1 MARRALPSL
10 NALKALEAFARHG
23 RMTAAADEL
32 CVTHGAI
39 SRQIKQL
46 ETALGVAL
54 IEGPK
59 SARRLTV
66 AGAGMVPALTQAFDL
81 IHRAI
86 PRDVDE
92 ADQTLKVSC
101 IGTFAMKLLIPR
113 LPSFVDRFPGAD
125 VRILESFAAVDL
137 GSDWADVA
145 IRIENEPWPP
155 ELEKTSFLPNHVGP
169 VLAPSLAAK
178 GGDLLTLPRLR
189 TDTRRQAWEEWANL
203 VGMTLPP
210 GGVERGFEHN
220 YYMLEAATAGLGV
233 AVAPWPLVAPD
244 VLAGRLVA
252 PLGFTRKPGDF
263 VLLRLRGSRGRLA
276 IRFRD
281 WLVEEGQRSP
291 AAPELEGALA
301 SA

>member
-23 RMTAAADEL
+23 RMTTAADEL

-46 ETALGVAL
+46 EAALGVAL

-66 AGAGMVPALTQAFDL
+66 AGAGMTPALTQAFDL
-81 IHRAI
+81 IERSI
-86 PRDVDE
+86 PRHAPE
-92 ADQTLKVSC
+92 ANQTLKVSC
-101 IGTFAMKLLIPR
+101 IGTFAMKWLIPR
-113 LPSFVDRFPGAD
+113 LPAFVDRYPGAD
-125 VRILESFAAVDL
+125 VRILESFGTVEL
-137 GSDWADVA
+137 GSTWADVA
-145 IRIENEPWPP
+145 IRIQNETWPA
-155 ELEKTSFLPNHVGP
+155 ELEATPFLPNHVGP
-169 VLAPSLAAK
+169 VLAPALAARD
-178 GGDLLTLPRLR
+178 GELFGLPRLR
-189 TDTRRQAWEEWANL
+189 TDTRPQAWEEWAGL
-203 VGMTLPP
+203 VGATLPA

-252 PLGFTRKPGDF
+252 PMGFTRKAGDF
-263 VLLRLRGSRGRLA
+263 VLLRLKSARGRLA

-281 WLVEEGQRSP
+281 WLVEEGARSP
-291 AAPELEGALA
+291 TAPMAEA
-301 SA
+301 

>member
-1 MARRALPSL
+1 MVRRTLPSL
-10 NALKALEAFARHG
+10 NALKALEAFSRHG

-66 AGAGMVPALTQAFDL
+66 AGAGMTPALTQAFDL
-81 IHRAI
+81 IERAI
-86 PRDVDE
+86 PRQAPE
-92 ADQTLKVSC
+92 ANQTLKVSC
-101 IGTFAMKLLIPR
+101 IGTFAMKWLIPR
-113 LPSFVDRFPGAD
+113 LPAFVDRYPGAD
-125 VRILESFAAVDL
+125 VRILESFGAVEL
-137 GSDWADVA
+137 RSDWADVA
-145 IRIENEPWPP
+145 IRIQNEVWSS
-155 ELEKTSFLPNHVGP
+155 ELEATSFLPNHVGP
-169 VLAPSLAAK
+169 VMSPALAAK
-178 GGDLLTLPRLR
+178 GDPLSLPRLR
-189 TDTRRQAWEEWANL
+189 TDTRPHGWEEWAEL
-203 VGMTLPP
+203 VGATLQT
-210 GGVERGFEHN
+210 GAVERGFEHN
-220 YYMLEAATAGLGV
+220 YYMLEGATAGLGV

-263 VLLRLRGSRGRLA
+263 VLLRLKSARAKLA

-281 WLVEEGQRSP
+281 WLVEEGARSP
-291 AAPELEGALA
+291 APPMDGTAI
-301 SA
+301 